1 MPSAICYLP
10 SAIRYLL
17 SAIRYLPSAM
27 LDPRTKLI
35 LALDYAAI
43 LILTQALSALLA
55 ELALLAV
62 LIALLGLGRAWLQA
76 LRLVLAMA
84 AIVFVISLLTFD
96 LIIALTTSVRLVALV
111 STFFVFFQ
119 TTLPEDLGNGLVKMG
134 VGYAFTFILTGAMQ
148 FVPVM
153 ARKIQD
159 IVDAQRAR
167 GIPLGW
173 DLAGGRHIPALLTPL
188 LIQSLKLSD
197 ELAEAMESRGFG
209 CPGRTS
215 MREYRVR
222 PWEYGLIAGAI
233 VVVAVVWWLR

>member
-1 MPSAICYLP
+1 MQLN
-10 SAIRYLL
+10 
-17 SAIRYLPSAM
+17 

-35 LALDYAAI
+35 LALAYAAI
-43 LILTQALSALLA
+43 LILTRALPALLA

-62 LIALLGLGRAWLQA
+62 LIALLGLGRVWLRA
-76 LRLVLAMA
+76 LRLVLAMT
-84 AIVFVISLLTFD
+84 AIVFAISLLAFD
-96 LIIALTTSVRLVALV
+96 LTVALTTSVRLVALV
-111 STFFVFFQ
+111 TTFFVFFQ
-119 TTLPEDLGNGLVKMG
+119 ATLPEDLGNGLVKMG
-134 VGYAFTFILTGAMQ
+134 VPYAFTFILTGAMQ

-173 DLAGGRHIPALLTPL
+173 DLAGWRHIPALLTPL

-209 CPGRTS
+209 RSGRTF
-215 MREYRVR
+215 MREYRVKS
-222 PWEYGLIAGAI
+222 WEYGLMAL
-233 VVVAVVWWLR
+233 AVGLVIGVWYVRR

>member
-1 MPSAICYLP
+1 VKLN
-10 SAIRYLL
+10 
-17 SAIRYLPSAM
+17 

-35 LALDYAAI
+35 LALAYAAI
-43 LILTQALSALLA
+43 LILTQALPALLA
-55 ELALLAV
+55 ELALLAI
-62 LIALLGLGRAWLQA
+62 LIALLSLSSPLSPLKLWRAWLRA
-76 LRLVLAMA
+76 LRLVLAMT
-84 AIVFVISLLTFD
+84 AIVFTISILAFD
-96 LIIALTTSVRLVALV
+96 LTIALTTSTRLVALV
-111 STFFVFFQ
+111 TTFFIFFQ

-134 VGYAFTFILTGAMQ
+134 VPYAFTFILTGAMQ

-167 GIPLGW
+167 GIPLPPLSSPLSPLGW
-173 DLAGGRHIPALLTPL
+173 DLAGWRHIPALLTPL

-209 CPGRTS
+209 RPGRTF

-222 PWEYGLIAGAI
+222 GWEYGLMAGAI
-233 VVVAVVWWLR
+233 GVVAVVWWLC

>member
-1 MPSAICYLP
+1 
-10 SAIRYLL
+10 
-17 SAIRYLPSAM
+17 M

-35 LALDYAAI
+35 LALAYAAI
-43 LILTQALSALLA
+43 LILTQALPALLA
-55 ELALLAV
+55 ELALLAA
-62 LIALLGLGRAWLQA
+62 LIVLLGLGQAWLPA
-76 LRLVLAMA
+76 LRLVLAMT
-84 AIVFVISLLTFD
+84 AIVFAISLLAFD
-96 LIIALTTSVRLVALV
+96 LATALTTSVRLVALV
-111 STFFVFFQ
+111 TAFFLFFQ

-134 VGYAFTFILTGAMQ
+134 VPYVFTFILTGAMQ

-173 DLAGGRHIPALLTPL
+173 DLAGWRHIPALLTPL

-209 CPGRTS
+209 RPGRTF
-215 MREYRVR
+215 MREYQVK

-233 VVVAVVWWLR
+233 GIVAIVWWLR

>member
-1 MPSAICYLP
+1 
-10 SAIRYLL
+10 
-17 SAIRYLPSAM
+17 M

-35 LALDYAAI
+35 LALAYAAI
-43 LILTQALSALLA
+43 LILTQALPALLA
-55 ELALLAV
+55 ELALLAA
-62 LIALLGLGRAWLQA
+62 LIVLLGLGQAWLPA
-76 LRLVLAMA
+76 LRLVLAMT
-84 AIVFVISLLTFD
+84 AIVFAISLLAFD
-96 LIIALTTSVRLVALV
+96 LATALTTSVRLVALV
-111 STFFVFFQ
+111 TAFFLFFQ

-134 VGYAFTFILTGAMQ
+134 VPYVFTFILTGAMQ

-173 DLAGGRHIPALLTPL
+173 DLAGWRHIPALLTPL

-209 CPGRTS
+209 RPGRTF
-215 MREYRVR
+215 MREYQVK

-233 VVVAVVWWLR
+233 GIVAVVWWLR